1 MVTVDLA
8 GDLRRQIAAKQVV
21 CFVGA
26 GVSVASAGPGA
37 GVLWTDLIE
46 SGARWVHNVHPVL
59 PAGWLDDRLRALGS
73 EDVDDLL
80 AAASQV
86 ASKLGAPDGGE
97 YSDWLHRTVG
107 SLQVSDSSLIEALAA
122 LKVPLVTTNYD
133 HLLEDVLHREPVS
146 WRNEAAVDRILRG
159 DSDAILHLHGHWS
172 EPASVVLGLWEYAGV
187 VSSEHTQAVLRALG
201 MAKSLLFVGFG
212 AGLRDPNFRQFLR
225 WMRRVS
231 ASNPYR
237 HYRLARSSEAAAAR
251 RDHDPA
257 ERVMVLS
264 YGDAHADL
272 APFLRSLQPGREDSA
287 PFVVHGEK
295 TSATPVEIGED
306 GRRGGARRGGDD
318 ASRGSDDPRRG
329 GDEARRG
336 SDEARRGSSDQ
347 ARRGSGDEARR
358 GSSDEARRGSSDQVR
373 RGSDEVPDSAADFAA
388 YDELRNLEHE
398 LDQRM
403 VGEFTLLDILKKGAA
418 ERADWTKRS
427 ARNLMNT
434 LQRCAADLIN
444 PEELDDVYW
453 WLIVYGVLRFQGIER
468 WWGRKQYWEHS
479 VDFAE
484 IAVRGKHLLNALS
497 AGGPLAKVG

>member
-59 PAGWLDDRLRALGS
+59 PSGWLDDRLRALGS
-73 EDVDDLL
+73 DDVDDLL

-97 YSDWLHRTVG
+97 YSEWLHRTVG

-122 LKVPLVTTNYD
+122 LGVPLVTTNYD
-133 HLLEDVLHREPVS
+133 HLLEDVLHREAVS

-159 DSDAILHLHGHWS
+159 DSDAILHLHGHYS

-237 HYRLARSSEAAAAR
+237 HYRLARSSETAAAR

-264 YGDAHADL
+264 YGDDYADL

-287 PFVVHGEK
+287 PFVLHGEK
-295 TSATPVEIGED
+295 TSATPVESGEET
-306 GRRGGARRGGDD
+306 RR
-318 ASRGSDDPRRG
+318 SRG
-329 GDEARRG
+329 GDEKRHV
-336 SDEARRGSSDQ
+336 SE
-347 ARRGSGDEARR
+347 E
-358 GSSDEARRGSSDQVR
+358 
-373 RGSDEVPDSAADFAA
+373 SADGAGPDFAV

-403 VGEFTLLDILKKGAA
+403 VGEFTLLDILKKGAV
-418 ERADWTKRS
+418 ERTDWTKRS

-453 WLIVYGVLRFQGIER
+453 WLIVFGVLRFQGIER

-497 AGGPLAKVG
+497 TGGPLAKTG